1 MSILLRGKGLSVGWC
16 ERVKTGK
23 LSAICRAM
31 LPLVLGVIS

>member
-31 LPLVLGVIS
+31 LPLVLDVIS